1 MIVENCSSYVFDELE
16 NLFTIEVWKN
26 KFIVLWGMNTPAK
39 IEIMFFQKYGI
50 PVAAIVDNDVEKQ
63 GRIYQEI
70 PVCPPKEILT
80 QRHQDTI
87 IIVASSAYDAICR
100 EAKALGYQEGTEI
113 YRLKTFDYQG
123 IPELFHKN
131 IVKCTHR
138 EVQMEELRI
147 LIYIRDL
154 CQKHHLR
161 YFLGYGTLL
170 GAVRHQGFI
179 PWDDDIDILMPYPD
193 YVQFCKLCSE
203 EDVYELDSMLN
214 ISQSQLPLVDITRV
228 RSKFM
233 YSEYR
238 VFPLR
243 TKVGVH
249 VDIYP
254 MSGCPDTL
262 EKRKTYHA
270 AMGKYDEAWN
280 EKIIIP
286 MCTPQYSQEEHK
298 KIFKDFIQFSTK
310 YDYDSS
316 AFVGVISMHPG
327 IHCTAPKELYDN
339 TVTMNFEGEEF
350 CVASGWDETLKKCY
364 GNYMEL
370 PPVQERK
377 PHFNSVYC
385 KTGKI

>member
-1 MIVENCSSYVFDELE
+1 MTVENCSSYVFDELE
-16 NLFTIEVWKN
+16 NLFTIDVWKN
-26 KFIVLWGMNTPAK
+26 KFIVLWGMNTSTK
-39 IEIMFFQKYGI
+39 VEIMFFQKYSI

-63 GRIYQEI
+63 GRIYQGI
-70 PVCPPKEILT
+70 PVCPPGEILT

-87 IIVASSAYDAICR
+87 IIVASSAYDAICH

-131 IVKCTHR
+131 MIQCTQR

-147 LIYIRDL
+147 LIYIRNL

-161 YFLGYGTLL
+161 YFLAYGTLL

-179 PWDDDIDILMPYPD
+179 PWDDDVDIFMPYPD

-203 EDVYELDSMLN
+203 EDVYELDTMLN
-214 ISQSQLPLVDITRV
+214 TNQTPLCLLDITKI
-228 RSKFM
+228 RSKSM
-233 YSEYR
+233 YSEFR

-243 TKVGVH
+243 AKVGVC
-249 VDIYP
+249 VDIFP

-262 EKRKTYHA
+262 EKRTEYHA
-270 AMGKYDEAWN
+270 AMSKYDDVWN
-280 EKIIIP
+280 EKIVIP

-316 AFVGVISMHPG
+316 AFVEVIGAHPG
-327 IHCTAPKELYDN
+327 IRCTAPRELYGN
-339 TVTMNFEGEEF
+339 TVTMSFEGEEF
-350 CVASGWDETLKKCY
+350 CVPSGWDEILRDCY
-364 GNYMEL
+364 GDYMEL
-370 PPVQERK
+370 PPAQQRK
-377 PHFNSVYC
+377 PHHFNNVY
-385 KTGKI
+385 KNI